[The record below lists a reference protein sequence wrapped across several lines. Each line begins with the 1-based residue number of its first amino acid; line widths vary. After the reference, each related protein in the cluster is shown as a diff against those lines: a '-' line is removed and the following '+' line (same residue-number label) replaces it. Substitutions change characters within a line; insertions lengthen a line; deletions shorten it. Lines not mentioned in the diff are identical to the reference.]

1 MQDRERYAQDPN
13 RPQPAHRTPHISPRS
28 RRPRRLNLDPFRVA
42 LWAVLLALSVI
53 HVTPA
58 PAATDDTIKG
68 AIAQYFS
75 GHVVDAVDSLTKA
88 LAKSTNN
95 QDQYKI
101 ADVLMDVCTRTYQY
115 QCLAQSGPRFVEIA
129 RALDNPRL
137 TGPKIAYVVVAEWLL
152 AGDVHW
158 IEANAGDDF
167 SLKFADSL
175 SDPAFAARLYIL
187 NARLDLARGHDDA
200 AMDYVSRAFAALL
213 HIDTTTD
220 RYDIA
225 VTLTELIDLLDQCH
239 DTVRAFRWFDITGRF
254 IEATLSKDEF
264 EYARFLAV
272 KQALTSHFGDTAAY
286 DAATGEVAARVARL
300 QLPADQK
307 DYWLADTAATK
318 AAIAAV
324 AGQFDAA
331 RRALA
336 DDPLAATKP
345 AILRRGRFAN
355 REELLY
361 ALVETFVD
369 VLANRTPDPRWLP
382 LFAQDP
388 TWPMGAAEAPVTA
401 AYRTFASGLLEL
413 ATDKARGRAAIV
425 DAARSWL
432 DTFERNFAASQSAF
446 PLPSFVDRIAFG
458 LLFALQTHG
467 VAIDGDLLVRAME
480 LLNRNPR
487 YALSD
492 TLAELSA
499 QPTEEGRR
507 LIHSALRLEDQQAN
521 WQAAKLKDLVARI
534 AARAPFDP
542 RNFGPQMAMAGFVHA
557 RERLLAAAGGGAGTP
572 APRPKL
578 PSLAELQAALHGDEA
593 LLGYAVGSFGG
604 LKICV
609 RHDGLWTAPIAA
621 NPQQLRVDVK
631 LLTAA
636 LTSEDPPSDV
646 NDAQYPV
653 ASAVRLYH
661 LYFDGLA
668 GCTSGVHHL
677 VFIPPTDMAGVP
689 LAALLTDAPPR
700 RGNGYDLG
708 AAKWL
713 FRDFDISYVTSVQNF
728 ISARRLAAQ
737 PAGPLMMLGVGDPR
751 LHAADGQVVN
761 KALADLDELPDT
773 ATELSSVA
781 KVLTGD
787 HVDLLLGKAATEEAV
802 RAKPLGDYQVIEF
815 ATHGLIRGDL
825 PGLSQAALV
834 LTPGSSEDGFNDG
847 LLTAT
852 EIANLTLHAR
862 VAVLSA
868 CNTANFDLGL
878 LATQVQGLTSAFA
891 VAGVPTT
898 IASLWPVE
906 SGTSERLMVSF
917 YTHLKAGTASV
928 ADALRQA
935 MIDTIHDAPSPAFR
949 HPRFWAPFI
958 ALGDGGARLDVT
970 PHPAAVDNAVGV
982 TPDVGGIA
990 SAVAAGG
997 DLIAS
1002 AIGPPTD
1009 GHPTS
1014 LIERRTADGKT
1025 AWEINDATVSPG
1037 DIVSSGDQ
1045 VVAAGYAWTG
1055 PAGPTLRGISAD
1067 GHVAWRTT
1075 LPPPL
1080 DKAVIRA
1087 IAALPAGNVAALLQ
1101 PFNAGGS
1108 AEPTLLIVDSGG
1120 QEIARTTM
1128 SLPPSSQ
1135 AMLGARLVYA
1145 NGALWAAINGPRR
1158 LEPAAQRDD
1167 FGLFAGCWAGG
1178 GVLWLRVDPRT
1189 LAIQAKNFAPGEMVD
1204 DLLVDDGRVLYAGA
1218 RQRAC
1223 SAAGETAL
1231 IGVLQSDL
1239 SVQTLWQASDAAD
1252 SHAESVR
1259 RVGADLIAAVRTA
1272 RALNVREF
1280 EPAGAPDAKPDPKRL
1295 NAETDTFA
1303 EASLVRLTADGK
1315 PVDTRYFDF
1324 GLPASPNGIAVL
1336 DHGYAVYGDVGLNPW
1351 IATIP

>member
-1 MQDRERYAQDPN
+1 MI
-13 RPQPAHRTPHISPRS
+13 HI
-28 RRPRRLNLDPFRVA
+28 
-42 LWAVLLALSVI
+42 
-53 HVTPA
+53 TPA

-75 GHVVDAVDSLTKA
+75 GRVVDAVDSLTKA
-88 LAKSTNN
+88 LAETPDS
-95 QDQYKI
+95 QDQYKL
-101 ADVLMDVCTRTYQY
+101 ADVLMDVCTRTYHY

-129 RALDNPRL
+129 RTLNEPRL
-137 TGPKIAYVVVAEWLL
+137 TGPKIADVVISERLL
-152 AGDVHW
+152 AGDVGW

-167 SLKFADSL
+167 SLKFADSIG
-175 SDPAFAARLYIL
+175 DPAFAARLYIL
-187 NARLDLARGHDDA
+187 NARLDLALGRDDTA
-200 AMDYVSRAFAALL
+200 LDYVSRAFAALL
-213 HIDTTTD
+213 HINTATD

-225 VTLTELIDLLDQCH
+225 VTLTELIDLLDEGH

-272 KQALTSHFGDTAAY
+272 KQALTSHFGDADAY
-286 DAATGEVAARVARL
+286 DKATDEVAARVTRL

-307 DYWLADTAATK
+307 EYWLADTAATK

-324 AGQFDAA
+324 AGKFDAA

-336 DDPLAATKP
+336 DDPLAARKP
-345 AILRRGRFAN
+345 EMLRRGRFAN

-369 VLANRTPDPRWLP
+369 VLANRRPDGHWLP

-388 TWPMGAAEAPVTA
+388 TWPMGAGEVPVTA
-401 AYRTFASGLLEL
+401 AYRTFATGLLEL

-425 DAARSWL
+425 DAARMWL
-432 DTFERNFAASQSAF
+432 DTFERNSHAAPSAF

-467 VAIDGDLLVRAME
+467 VTIDGDLLVRAME

-492 TLAELSA
+492 TLAALSA
-499 QPTEEGRR
+499 QPTEDGRR

-534 AARAPFDP
+534 AAGAPFDP
-542 RNFGPQMAMAGFVHA
+542 RNLGPQMTMAGFVHA
-557 RERLLAAAGGGAGTP
+557 AQRLSAAVGGATETS
-572 APRPKL
+572 APRPEL
-578 PSLAELQAALHGDEA
+578 PSLAALQAALRGDEA

-604 LKICV
+604 IKICV
-609 RHDGLWTAPIAA
+609 RHDGLWTAPIVA
-621 NPQQLRVDVK
+621 NPQQLRIDVK

-636 LTSEDPPSDV
+636 LTSEDPPSAV

-668 GCTSGVHHL
+668 GCTAGVHQL
-677 VFIPPTDMAGVP
+677 VFIPPADMAGVP
-689 LAALLTDAPPR
+689 LAALLKDVPPR
-700 RGNGYDLG
+700 LGDGYDLG
-708 AAKWL
+708 AAPWL
-713 FRDFDISYVTSVQNF
+713 FLDFDISYVTSIQNF
-728 ISARRLAAQ
+728 IAARRLAAR
-737 PAGPLMMLGVGDPR
+737 PAGPWMMLGVGDPR

-773 ATELSSVA
+773 ATELSAIA
-781 KVLTGD
+781 KVLTGE
-787 HVDLLLGKAATEEAV
+787 HVDLLLGKNATEEDV
-802 RAKPLGDYQVIEF
+802 RARPLGDYQIIEF
-815 ATHGLIRGDL
+815 ATHGLIRGDV

-834 LTPGSSEDGFNDG
+834 LTPANSADGFNDG

-878 LATQVQGLTSAFA
+878 LASQVQGLTTAFA

-906 SGTSERLMVSF
+906 SGTSERLMVRF
-917 YTHLKAGTASV
+917 YTHLKPGAASV

-935 MIDTIHDAPSPAFR
+935 MIDTLHNAPSPAFR

-958 ALGDGGARLDVT
+958 ALGDGGTRLDVT
-970 PHPAAVDNAVGV
+970 PHPGAADNVV
-982 TPDVGGIA
+982 EITPDVGGVW
-990 SAVAAGG
+990 SAAAAGDG
-997 DLIAS
+997 LIAS
-1002 AIGPPTD
+1002 EIGPATD

-1014 LIERRTADGKT
+1014 LIERRTANGAALWT
-1025 AWEINDATVSPG
+1025 IRDATVSPG
-1037 DIVSSGDQ
+1037 DIVSAGDQ
-1045 VVAAGYAWTG
+1045 FVAAGYAWAG
-1055 PAGPTLRGISAD
+1055 RVGPTLRGISAD
-1067 GHVAWRTT
+1067 GQVAWRTT

-1080 DKAVIRA
+1080 DKTVIRA
-1087 IAALPAGNVAALLQ
+1087 IAALPMGNVAALLQ
-1101 PFNAGGS
+1101 PFNAGAS
-1108 AEPTLLIVDSGG
+1108 AEPTLFVVDRRG
-1120 QEIARTTM
+1120 QEIGRKTIP
-1128 SLPPSSQ
+1128 LPPSSQ

-1145 NGALWAAINGPRR
+1145 NGSLWAAINGPRR

-1167 FGLFAGCWAGG
+1167 FGLFTGCWAGG
-1178 GVLWLRVDPRT
+1178 GTLWLRLDPRSLVIDAQT
-1189 LAIQAKNFAPGEMVD
+1189 FVPGETVD
-1204 DLLVDDGRVLYAGA
+1204 DLLADDGRVLYAGS

-1223 SAAGETAL
+1223 SAAGESAL
-1231 IGVLQSDL
+1231 IGVVRNDL

-1252 SHAESVR
+1252 SHVESLR
-1259 RVGADLIAAVRTA
+1259 RVGADLIGAVRTA

-1280 EPAGAPDAKPDPKRL
+1280 EPGAAPADAKPDPKRL
-1295 NAETDTFA
+1295 SPEADTFA
-1303 EASLVRLTADGK
+1303 EASLVRLTPDGK
-1315 PVDTRYFDF
+1315 LIDTRYFDF
-1324 GLPASPNGIAVL
+1324 GLPASPNGITVL